1 MDIKRPEC
9 IKKVTVAQNAF
20 VRINMDILRF
30 SDGTEGSHV
39 KVTHQ
44 NSGGIVLI
52 LINENREIYLHY
64 AYHYAANVTQL
75 EFIRGFSDANEAS
88 VESAKRELSEEILY
102 GYSIIRDPLLV
113 GKIYPDSTILGD
125 SAKIYLIEIEAGDK
139 LKEREDRIEALGDG
153 KFYSVEDFEEL
164 ICKGEITDG
173 FTLACYGLLKAKR
186 MLKNHCKLIT

>member
-1 MDIKRPEC
+1 MDIKRPKC
-9 IKKVTVAQNAF
+9 IKKVTVAENDF

-30 SDGTEGSHV
+30 SDGNEGSHV

-52 LINENREIYLHY
+52 LINENKEIYLHY

-75 EFIRGFSDANEAS
+75 EFIRGFSDANETS
-88 VESAKRELSEEILY
+88 VESVKRELSEEILY
-102 GYSIIRDPLLV
+102 GYRIIREPLLV
-113 GKIYPDSTILGD
+113 GKIYPDSTILGN
-125 SAKIYLIEIEAGDK
+125 SAKIYLMEIEAGDK
-139 LKEREDRIEALGDG
+139 LKERKDRTEALGDG

-173 FTLACYGLLKAKR
+173 FTLASYSLLKTNK
-186 MLKNHCKLIT
+186 MLTNHRELMT